1 MHMKSNLLLHSAAL
15 LAAGLLASPAVAQ
28 ITIPAGTFEGLTTGV
43 NTLNLDTQ
51 PDVVNN
57 LDIGWNTIKGD
68 VEILGSGGNPGQW
81 ADLSDA
87 SPSANPQFMVNIF
100 SKGTATISVDQVL
113 SFDYDLSGLSG
124 TPDFSDNTVLV
135 ELFGTNNN
143 SQAFATRIE
152 RDALGSAWTAIT
164 SINLTPTA
172 ATSGFVT
179 ASSSSIAATTIDS
192 YAYLGLKVSVF
203 NVADGGAQPG
213 VEQLKLDNFQIAAVP
228 EPSTYAILAGL
239 GALGLVLMRRRRR

>member
-1 MHMKSNLLLHSAAL
+1 MKSNLLLHSAAL

-28 ITIPAGTFEGLTTGV
+28 IVVDGDFEGLIVGP
-43 NTLNLDTQ
+43 NTLTLNSD
-51 PDVVNN
+51 PDVVNQ
-57 LDIGWNTIKGD
+57 LDKGWITITGD
-68 VEILGSGGNPGQW
+68 VEILATGGNPGQW

-100 SKGTATISVDQVL
+100 SKGTAISVDQVL

-124 TPDFSDNTVLV
+124 TPNFSDNNVVV

-143 SQAFATRIE
+143 TQAFATRIQ
-152 RDALGSAWTAIT
+152 RDQLGDAWTAIT

-179 ASSSSIAATTIDS
+179 ASSSSMAAATIDS

-213 VEQLKLDNFQIAAVP
+213 VEELKLDNFQIAAVP
-228 EPSTYAILAGL
+228 EPSTYVILAGL

>member
-43 NTLNLDTQ
+43 NTLNIDAQ

-57 LDIGWNTIKGD
+57 LDIGWNTITGD
-68 VEILGSGGNPGQW
+68 VEILATGGNPGQW

-100 SKGTATISVDQVL
+100 SKGTAISVDQVL

-124 TPDFSDNTVLV
+124 TPNFSDNNVVV

-143 SQAFATRIE
+143 TQAFATRIQ
-152 RDALGSAWTAIT
+152 RDQLGDAWTAIT

-179 ASSSSIAATTIDS
+179 ASSSSMAAATIDS